1 MNTRE
6 VTATWTLSRLS
17 REWVGPITVTAD
29 GSAVT
34 DWTYAIVPFGQQPA
48 SPEAID
54 AAPFL
59 LDPGPAVR
67 SGILVGPGTDH
78 ELTPGRY
85 QIWLRFVADPEA
97 PVLVAVGV
105 LVIT

>member
-6 VTATWTLSRLS
+6 VTTTWTLSRLS

-29 GSAVT
+29 GQAVT
-34 DWTYAIVPFGQQPA
+34 DWTYVIVPFGQQPA

-54 AAPFL
+54 AAPVTL
-59 LDPGPAVR
+59 GTGDAIRRGV
-67 SGILVGPGTDH
+67 LVGPGTDQ